1 MYDSRKTNWL
11 NPYIQYLFDDE
22 IIEYDMKDAGFNII
36 KQFKLLP
43 SEKII
48 ELEKMGKGFDRHK
61 AIGILQRD
69 REFSTRL
76 LDKFAEMRGLFVGY
90 NNLGDNNIIAV
101 KKDAIF
107 TIGECKKTKF
117 GGIEFAQK
125 NKYSS
130 YIRFEDNHN
139 IEIYYSN
146 ELTDVKGMSESSLNR
161 HRFYILQFLREVIAK
176 LEDKNSSVRRDLIK
190 FIMDYKSMTLDETY
204 YLEFNNK
211 STDINPVYNYQKVLI
226 PLVQI
231 IEKELRYM

>member
-125 NKYSS
+125 NRYSS

>member
-1 MYDSRKTNWL
+1 MYDSKKTNWL
-11 NPYIQYLFDDE
+11 NPYIQYLFDED

-125 NKYSS
+125 NRYSS

-176 LEDKNSSVRRDLIK
+176 LEDKNSSVRRDLIN
-190 FIMDYKSMTLDETY
+190 FIMDYKSMSLDETY

>member
-1 MYDSRKTNWL
+1 
-11 NPYIQYLFDDE
+11 
-22 IIEYDMKDAGFNII
+22 
-36 KQFKLLP
+36 
-43 SEKII
+43 
-48 ELEKMGKGFDRHK
+48 MGKGFDRHK

-125 NKYSS
+125 NRYSS
-130 YIRFEDNHN
+130 YIRFVDNHN

>member
-125 NKYSS
+125 NRYSS

-176 LEDKNSSVRRDLIK
+176 LEDKNSSVRRDLIN

>member
-1 MYDSRKTNWL
+1 MYDNKKTNWL

-125 NKYSS
+125 NRYSS

>member
-1 MYDSRKTNWL
+1 MYDSKKTNWL
-11 NPYIQYLFDDE
+11 NPYIQYLFDED

-43 SEKII
+43 SEKIM

-125 NKYSS
+125 NRYSS

-161 HRFYILQFLREVIAK
+161 HRYYILQFLREVIAK

>member
-1 MYDSRKTNWL
+1 MYDSKKTNWL
-11 NPYIQYLFDDE
+11 NPYIQYLFDED

-43 SEKII
+43 SEKIM

-125 NKYSS
+125 NRYSS